1 MKILKRILIVIVILI
16 AIPLIIALFSRKNY
30 AVEREI
36 TINKPRQE
44 VFDYIKYLKN
54 QDNFSVWAKMDP
66 GMKREYRGTD
76 ATVGFVSAWDSK
88 KDVGAGEQEIKKITA
103 DGRIDYELRF
113 IRPWAGRADSYLS
126 TAPVSDNQTTV
137 KWGMSSSMPYPMNIM
152 LLVMDMDKVLGKDL
166 QTGLTDL
173 KTILEHP

>member
-1 MKILKRILIVIVILI
+1 MKILKRILIVIAILI

-36 TINKPRQE
+36 TINKPRQA

-66 GMKREYRGTD
+66 GMKREYHGTD
-76 ATVGFVSAWDSK
+76 GTVGFVSAWDSQ
-88 KDVGAGEQEIKKITA
+88 KDVGKGEQEIKKITD

-113 IRPWAGRADSYLS
+113 IRPWEGRADSYLS
-126 TAPVSDNQTTV
+126 TAALSEGQTTV

-166 QTGLTDL
+166 QTGLTNL
-173 KTILEHP
+173 KTVLEQP